1 MYRIL
6 IVEDD
11 KVIAEQIGK
20 YLGKWGYEV
29 EAVKDFADVMGQF
42 AAYEPQL
49 VLLDIGLPFYNGYYW
64 CGEIRKVSQVPIIFI
79 SSASDNMNVVMA
91 VNMGGDDFVV
101 KPFDLEILQ
110 VKIQALLRRAYAF
123 TAPGTVL
130 EYRGVLLN
138 MTDMSLSCRKK
149 TDGMPEDRDERQT
162 DVREQ
167 GEGEMRLEEADGE
180 TQRDEAGTDKSG
192 AGRESGGG
200 RIELTKNEF
209 RILQTLFEAAG
220 GVVSRDM
227 LMKRLWDD
235 ECFVDDNT
243 LTVNINRLRKRLAEI
258 GLGDLILTKKSVGYL
273 LGETE
278 A

>member
-1 MYRIL
+1 MYKIL
-6 IVEDD
+6 VVEDD
-11 KVIAEQIGK
+11 AVISEQIGK
-20 YLGKWGYEV
+20 FLEKWGYEV
-29 EAVKDFADVMGQF
+29 ETVKDFADVMAQF
-42 AAYEPQL
+42 VSCEPQL

-64 CGEIRKVSQVPIIFI
+64 CSEIRKVSQVPIIFI

-110 VKIQALLRRAYAF
+110 AKIQALLRRAYAF

-138 MTDMSLSCRKK
+138 MTDMSLSYQKIQAESVQK
-149 TDGMPEDRDERQT
+149 E
-162 DVREQ
+162 
-167 GEGEMRLEEADGE
+167 EG
-180 TQRDEAGTDKSG
+180 T
-192 AGRESGGG
+192 

-273 LGETE
+273 LGE
-278 A
+278 AD